1 MPLFSHVPGRV
12 VALPQKHVVGS
23 VFGVTAIGGGTG
35 TPISFESHKTIITK
49 IGVGMAGNYQFL
61 HTLGNDVYVYVFGD
75 RMGQIV
81 LHCLSFAA
89 ACPEAD
95 NSAHGFNALVNWYRD
110 NRIAASDKLI
120 KVNIGNEVFQGFLVG
135 SNPEL
140 SDPETKLVQT
150 QLIIALL
157 PEAS

>member
-23 VFGVTAIGGGTG
+23 VFGVSAIGGSGA
-35 TPISFESHKTIITK
+35 PISFEQHKTIITK

-89 ACPEAD
+89 TCPETD
-95 NSAHGFNALVNWYRD
+95 NSAHGFNSLLNWYKD
-110 NRIAASDKLI
+110 NRIAASEKL
-120 KVNIGNEVFQGFLVG
+120 VSVQIGSEVFHGFLVG

-150 QLIIALL
+150 QLIIALM